1 MLLLNMPIVPENKA
15 LFYNLYICVFVM
27 CIFVLIFNNKDK
39 IMTKIFIFPHFGLN
53 IHHTFLYFV
62 ILKGFV
68 FVIGKLFWLH
78 SSDKIV
84 KST

>member
-1 MLLLNMPIVPENKA
+1 MLLLNMTIVPENKA
-15 LFYNLYICVFVM
+15 QFFICICVFVM
-27 CIFVLIFNNKDK
+27 SIFVLIFNNKDK
-39 IMTKIFIFPHFGLN
+39 TMTKICIFPYFGLN

-62 ILKGFV
+62 TLKVFV

-78 SSDKIV
+78 CSDKIV